1 MCENLCAVQ
10 PFVEFS
16 DGLVA
21 AGGCALGDI
30 GVHPQLV
37 GIDRG
42 PQLGVLLGDA
52 VVPAHNGEGLATIAL
67 RMPEVTITD
76 SEGRHIVISPEQA
89 DLVGSRIGDIV
100 YWMEDSTED

>member
-1 MCENLCAVQ
+1 MDRADAERTIMDATV
-10 PFVEFS
+10 VEKTW
-16 DGLVA
+16 
-21 AGGCALGDI
+21 
-30 GVHPQLV
+30 Q
-37 GIDRG
+37 
-42 PQLGVLLGDA
+42 
-52 VVPAHNGEGLATIAL
+52 VPAHNGKGPVTIAL

>member
-1 MCENLCAVQ
+1 MDRADAERKIMDAT
-10 PFVEFS
+10 VEEKTWQ
-16 DGLVA
+16 VT
-21 AGGCALGDI
+21 
-30 GVHPQLV
+30 
-37 GIDRG
+37 
-42 PQLGVLLGDA
+42 
-52 VVPAHNGEGLATIAL
+52 AHNGKGPVTIAL